1 MHARGIPAVPVTIGH
16 PSDSDPTLTIAVD
29 AARLRLDAC
38 VLEQFAGARSRVT
51 ARFVGAAGESPRIV
65 VSATQEGTSCP
76 GGDLRLAA
84 LATFEALTRA
94 TQGVATFDLI
104 GVKPVRAFDAT
115 VLMVAAL
122 VRIEG
127 EATRV
132 IGAAVDEGDA
142 VIATARAALH
152 GVNRL
157 VAPRIAISASTA

>member
-1 MHARGIPAVPVTIGH
+1 MTIGH

-29 AARLRLDAC
+29 AARLRLEAC

-51 ARFVGAAGESPRIV
+51 ARFVGGELAGERPGIV

-84 LATFEALTRA
+84 LATFDALTQA
-94 TQGVATFDLI
+94 TQGAATFDLI

-122 VRIEG
+122 VRIDG
-127 EATRV
+127 ESTRV

-142 VIATARAALH
+142 VMATARAALH

-157 VAPRIAISASTA
+157 VAPRIGINDPTT